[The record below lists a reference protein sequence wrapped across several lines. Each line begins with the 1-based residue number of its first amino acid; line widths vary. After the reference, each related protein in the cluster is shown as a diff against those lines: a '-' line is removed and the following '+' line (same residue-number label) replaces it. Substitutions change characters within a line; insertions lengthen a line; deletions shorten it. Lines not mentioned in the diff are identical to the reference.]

1 MLKKEK
7 KLVNEGI
14 YDEFWIS
21 NVYIF
26 VEQCS
31 M

>member
-7 KLVNEGI
+7 KKIVNDGI

-26 VEQCS
+26 
-31 M
+31 